1 MNGYSIDHI
10 DVVVVDDSQD
20 ILDILGIILGDY
32 GYNVRTYGTAEA
44 VLRDVPSSFIPD
56 LFLLDVNLPGMSGL
70 TLCRSIKET
79 PVLNLVPVIFISGL
93 MEDSDKK
100 EGFEAGGEDYIS
112 KPFSKSDVLA
122 RVKTHIKLRRSLQE
136 LQLLNTDLE
145 SRIVE
150 RTRELQSTKD
160 EAEKANRAKT
170 EFLSNINH
178 EMRTPLNGILGM
190 LNLLKDISMDQ
201 EGATYLS
208 LAEYSANHLSVII
221 RDILDYSQLET
232 HRMIFHYNPVNIGEM
247 MKKMCT
253 IQRADAKAKGLEIRL
268 IHPDKESLFTGDETR
283 LYQILINLLSNSIKY
298 SRKGV
303 ITIRYRVEDDLH
315 IEVQDQGIG
324 IPPDKV
330 EDVFLP
336 FLQLDASY
344 TKENKGIGL
353 GLSITR
359 NLVKSMDGTID
370 LKSDSNGTSFTIII
384 PDKKVSSVPLALEG
398 PEYYYN

>member
-1 MNGYSIDHI
+1 MNGNPSDHI

-20 ILDILGIILGDY
+20 ILDILDIILGDY
-32 GYNVRTYGTAEA
+32 GYNVRTYDSAEA
-44 VLRDVPSSFIPD
+44 VLRDVPLSFIPD

-70 TLCRSIKET
+70 ALCRSFKET

-100 EGFEAGGEDYIS
+100 EGFEAGGEDYIT

-122 RVKTHIKLRRSLQE
+122 RVKTHMKLRKSLQE

-150 RTRELQSTKD
+150 RTRELQSAKE
-160 EAEKANRAKT
+160 EAERANRAKT

-190 LNLLKDISMDQ
+190 LNLLRDISMDQ
-201 EGATYLS
+201 EGASYLS

-232 HRMIFHYNPVNIGEM
+232 HRMIFHYNPVDIGEM
-247 MKKMCT
+247 IRKLCT
-253 IQRADAKAKGLEIRL
+253 IQRDDAQAKGLD
-268 IHPDKESLFTGDETR
+268 IHIVSPDTESLFTGDETR
-283 LYQILINLLSNSIKY
+283 LYQILTNLLSNSVKY
-298 SRKGV
+298 SRKGT
-303 ITIRYRVEDDLH
+303 ITIRYRVEDDLYV
-315 IEVQDQGIG
+315 EVQDQGIG
-324 IPPDKV
+324 IPPDKM
-330 EDVFLP
+330 EDIFLP

-359 NLVKSMDGTID
+359 NLVKSMDGSIG
-370 LKSDSNGTSFTIII
+370 LKSDSNGTCFTIII

-398 PEYYYN
+398 TEFHYQ